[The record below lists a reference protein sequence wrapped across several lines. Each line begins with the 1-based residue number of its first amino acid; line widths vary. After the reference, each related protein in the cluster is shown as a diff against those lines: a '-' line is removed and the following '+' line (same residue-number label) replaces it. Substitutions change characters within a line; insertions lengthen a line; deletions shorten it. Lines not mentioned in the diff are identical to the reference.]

1 MPKELNFFDTNP
13 VDFIFFVYTLGNLRK
28 ELPIWDRNLY
38 ISLCIEVLKRKGWT
52 EPVVVVGITIRDV
65 SVEHTRISFII
76 EIASTID
83 ERIRR
88 INSLIPNFII

>member
-38 ISLCIEVLKRKGWT
+38 ISLCIEVLKRKGCT